1 MKTWSSHNICSD
13 FTTMRSNNLDLFF
26 FCKKILIRVLQV
38 VVLSMLWVYTYV
50 KVADLKAYNFIKK
63 RLQHRRFPV
72 NIAKFL

>member
-1 MKTWSSHNICSD
+1 M
-13 FTTMRSNNLDLFF
+13 
-26 FCKKILIRVLQV
+26 RVLQV

-50 KVADLKAYNFIKK
+50 KVTDLKAYNFIKK